1 MSKKKQQ
8 YGRLAVDL
16 MSYFGNEAMLDICLV
31 ANDGGEIPACRF
43 VLGARSVIL
52 QKMLSGEGQ
61 MGGPA
66 PRLHLDYSTNV
77 VCTLVHYCHTNEL
90 DQVWISS
97 KDEASARELVKLCDC
112 ANSFELKGLTELVRD
127 LVSSRCKTHPYLSCA
142 IYDQAASDGESVD
155 ILKDVALHAIRQN
168 PKAALLRKNDLGN
181 RNPGVFSL
189 GEAVVEDILS
199 DPLMCTK
206 EINMF
211 RAVALWADSCHFADS
226 FDSAVTQKAR
236 RLLTRK
242 IAARCIDL
250 SKIAP

>member
-1 MSKKKQQ
+1 MD
-8 YGRLAVDL
+8 RLLVDL
-16 MSYFGNEAMLDICLV
+16 LSSTSNEAMLDIVLV

-52 QKMLSGEGQ
+52 QKMLFGERRMMRGS
-61 MGGPA
+61 A
-66 PRLHLDYSTNV
+66 PKLHLEYSTNV
-77 VCTLVHYCHTNEL
+77 VRTLVHYCRTNEL
-90 DQVWISS
+90 DQVWVSS
-97 KDEASARELVKLCDC
+97 KDEASARELVKLGDC
-112 ANSFELKGLTELVRD
+112 ANSFELKGLTELVHD
-127 LVSSRCKTHPYLSCA
+127 LVSSLCKTHPFLSCA
-142 IYDQAASDGESVD
+142 VYDQASCLGESVD
-155 ILKDVALHAIRQN
+155 SLKLIARHVIRKN
-168 PKAALLRKNDLGN
+168 PETALLRKNGFGN
-181 RNPGVFSL
+181 RSPGVSFL
-189 GEAVVEDILS
+189 GEAVVEEILS
-199 DPLMCTK
+199 DPLMCTA